1 MGSLHYLINF
11 VPYTILKMYCAP
23 IEKTATEKPIGAG
36 IIFILFYYSERVLE
50 MVYTSKIET
59 IHHTSM

>member
-1 MGSLHYLINF
+1 
-11 VPYTILKMYCAP
+11 MYCAP
-23 IEKTATEKPIGAG
+23 IEKPATEKPIGAG